1 MANWPSRRGY
11 SDTTVWV
18 VAGVDVA
25 DDGGEWRLVAEGHW
39 GEGSGKG
46 VRNDGFGG
54 AAGWVA
60 ASRVWSIGARLG
72 GVRGLARV
80 SSPWTGH
87 RPPTSAG
94 VRARPRR

>member
-11 SDTTVWV
+11 SDTTVCV

-25 DDGGEWRLVAEGHW
+25 EDGGEWRLVGEGHG
-39 GEGSGKG
+39 GEGTGV
-46 VRNDGFGG
+46 VRNDGSGI

-60 ASRVWSIGARLG
+60 ASQVWSVGARLG

-80 SSPWTGH
+80 SAPWTGH
-87 RPPTSAG
+87 PPPTSAE
-94 VRARPRR
+94 VQSRPRR